1 MILVTAA
8 SGRTGRSLIRALTR
22 EGKPVR
28 AADIA
33 PSVHEVRDLGAAET
47 LEADL
52 LEPRDLARAMDGVES
67 VVHIGPLFHHREA
80 DIGRAVVAAARR
92 ADVQHFVQFSV
103 VHPQIEALL
112 NHQAKL
118 AVERAVLE
126 SPIPFTILQ
135 PMHYLQNIDVA
146 ECVASGVYAKPH
158 STETPL
164 AHVDL
169 EDVTAVAAAVVGDPH
184 HHYATYELSGS
195 DYVSGH
201 QIAAVI
207 AAESGRPV
215 EAQEFPLE
223 AIASRARQRRAEDE
237 FPFDIMYRLFGHYSR
252 YGITGNPNVLTW
264 LLGRPPT
271 TLLEYVRRELAAAG
285 ATQEPGRAGQVAEA
299 PVQHAQ

>member
-8 SGRTGRSLIRALTR
+8 SGRTGRSLVRALAR

-33 PSVHEVRDLGAAET
+33 GSVHEVRELGAAET
-47 LEADL
+47 CVTDL
-52 LEPRDLARAMDGVES
+52 LEPGELARAMDGVES

-92 ADVQHFVQFSV
+92 ADVAHFVQFSV

-118 AVERAVLE
+118 AVERAVLG
-126 SPIPFTILQ
+126 SPVPFTILQ

-146 ECVASGVYAKPH
+146 ATVSGGVHRKPF
-158 STETPL
+158 SPDTRL
-164 AHVDL
+164 AQVDL
-169 EDVTAVAAAVVGDPH
+169 EDVTTVAARVVGDPH
-184 HHYATYELSGS
+184 HHYATYELCGS
-195 DYVSGH
+195 DHVSGH
-201 QIAAVI
+201 EIAAVI
-207 AAESGRPV
+207 AELSGRTITTELQPITD
-215 EAQEFPLE
+215 F
-223 AIASRARQRRAEDE
+223 ARSERRRRAEDE
-237 FPFDIMYRLFGHYSR
+237 FPYDAMYRLWGHYSR

-271 TLLEYVRRELAAAG
+271 TLREYVVRELEAASV
-285 ATQEPGRAGQVAEA
+285 RS
-299 PVQHAQ
+299 

>member
-22 EGKPVR
+22 HGKEVR

-47 LEADL
+47 VVADL
-52 LEPRDLARAMDGVES
+52 LVPADLRKAMSGVDS
-67 VVHIGPLFHHREA
+67 VIHIGPLFHHREA
-80 DIGRAVVAAARR
+80 DIGRAVVAEARR
-92 ADVQHFVQFSV
+92 HDVQHFVQFSV
-103 VHPQIEALL
+103 VHPQIEQLL

-118 AVERAVLE
+118 AVERAVIA

-146 ECVASGVYAKPH
+146 DSVASGIYAKPH
-158 STETPL
+158 SAESRL

-169 EDVTAVAAAVVGDPH
+169 DDVAEVAARVVGDPH

-195 DYVSGH
+195 DYVTGH
-201 QIAAVI
+201 EIAGVL
-207 AAESGRPV
+207 AELSGRPV
-215 EAQEFPLE
+215 VAEFQDLDDLVSPQRERLAEADFPY
-223 AIASRARQRRAEDE
+223 DV
-237 FPFDIMYRLFGHYSR
+237 MYRLFGHYSR

-271 TLLEYVRRELAAAG
+271 TLREYVQRELD
-285 ATQEPGRAGQVAEA
+285 A
-299 PVQHAQ
+299 PRP